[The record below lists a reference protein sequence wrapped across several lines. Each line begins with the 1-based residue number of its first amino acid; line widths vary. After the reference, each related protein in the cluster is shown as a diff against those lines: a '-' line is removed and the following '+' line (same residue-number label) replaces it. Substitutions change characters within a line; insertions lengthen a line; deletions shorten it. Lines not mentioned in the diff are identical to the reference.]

1 MGCYPNRVK
10 PPQYILVYRDNI
22 EDEPTVEE
30 FDYTNTGKLS
40 KNVEQSIGLN
50 EEDGAF
56 VAIYELK
63 TARFVTKAILDLE
76 GKSHKIIS

>member
-10 PPQYILVYRDNI
+10 PPTYILVYRDNG
-22 EDEPTVEE
+22 EDEPTVED

-40 KNVEQSIGLN
+40 KHVEQSIGLN
-50 EEDGAF
+50 EEEGAF

-63 TARFVTKAILDLE
+63 DARFVTNSILDLE
-76 GKSHKIIS
+76 GKSHKTIS